1 MVTTTVAS
9 DVQTIEQDFRVIVG
23 TESALPGLTDLG
35 SETKLSE
42 VNFDTEQFLSKL
54 DLEVEEAATLQ
65 NATFG
70 DIISVLESKPAVH
83 QKLGELATEARVR
96 RLVMGVLLST
106 QIRPPANEGQRWWYE
121 LASQIL
127 WWYARQSGDEGLKL
141 VQRGMPTRAVQSLT
155 GLGLLELD
163 SLAQDSDDNK
173 LTFIKVLQRLEYPT
187 KVAKDAYEALVDIAK
202 KINQQYEGQIQRL
215 LRKHSNQ
222 MVEDLSEELVSDI
235 EGHSHLTEAVR
246 SWVSLTTNLP
256 IQIWS
261 PSTMNFVKKFAD
273 VGVDE
278 ELLIRVADE
287 LGLNLRTADDTL
299 ARFMDSLCQN
309 CDPDKEE
316 HRYCIKRL
324 LAQLNLQVECP
335 ARPDLTTRV

>member
-9 DVQTIEQDFRVIVG
+9 DIQTIERDFRVIVG
-23 TESALPGLTDLG
+23 TEIALPGLTDLG

-215 LRKHSNQ
+215 LGKHSNQ
-222 MVEDLSEELVSDI
+222 MVAAISQELLSDI
-235 EGHSHLTEAVR
+235 EGHSHLTEAVK

-256 IQIWS
+256 VEVWS
-261 PSTMNFVKKFAD
+261 PSTIAFVKKFAG
-273 VGVDE
+273 VGVTEDM
-278 ELLIRVADE
+278 LTRVADD
-287 LGLNLRTADDTL
+287 LGRDLRTIDDVL
-299 ARFMDSLCQN
+299 ARFMDGLCQN
-309 CDPDKEE
+309 CDPKNEE
-316 HRYCIKRL
+316 HQYCIKNFTRL
-324 LAQLNLQVECP
+324 LEVECP
-335 ARPDLTTRV
+335 IHTTRV